1 MIASIITAVA
11 IALMSVA
18 IFLLSARVKEVESDT
33 EDITKVKKALQ
44 AQQRFIRDIEEDL
57 TKCEEKA
64 VYADG
69 SIETIFKKLE
79 NITAD
84 IKRLDEMGTKVAKD
98 QSEIRKYYVNY
109 VGSRSLPKYSTGVS
123 WKDKCFDDM
132 DTDEKISVWCERA
145 EMYHNLIG
153 KGDLASDI
161 KYTQEYNKCI
171 EEIQRLQNGE
181 DND

>member
-84 IKRLDEMGTKVAKD
+84 IKRLLPPSPDWRSCGHMAPATCQRPPRWSQGRHIALSLMGKVN
-98 QSEIRKYYVNY
+98 R
-109 VGSRSLPKYSTGVS
+109 
-123 WKDKCFDDM
+123 
-132 DTDEKISVWCERA
+132 
-145 EMYHNLIG
+145 
-153 KGDLASDI
+153 
-161 KYTQEYNKCI
+161 
-171 EEIQRLQNGE
+171 
-181 DND
+181 